1 MELNEMLM
9 ELRKKAQ
16 LSQDEVAEQMGVTR
30 QTVYRWERGSVIPAT
45 ENLIYLSKL
54 YGVPMDC
61 FVHGEL
67 PPELKPEP
75 EPEPA
80 PEPTPAP
87 LPSNRRRKIIA
98 GVAVGVAAIL
108 LILLI
113 SMGMKKTG
121 GTPFVP
127 IKDIPESEWSPAPDD
142 GFGFE

>member
-30 QTVYRWERGSVIPAT
+30 QTVYRWERGSAIPAT

-87 LPSNRRRKIIA
+87 LPSNRRRKIIT
-98 GVAVGVAAIL
+98 GVAVGAAAIL
-108 LILLI
+108 LAILI
-113 SMGMKKTG
+113 FTG
-121 GTPFVP
+121 IRGKDDVP
-127 IKDIPESEWSPAPDD
+127 RIPIGDMNESQMTTTPDD